1 MDIQEFNRRILQKQ
15 EQLKDLVRRKMP
27 VIVGNIA
34 KRHIEE
40 DFRKGGFTHN
50 GFHKWQETERQRNGG
65 KGADSRYG
73 PLLSG
78 RNHLSGSIEYTPGNG
93 TVTVFT
99 RVSYAGIHTQ
109 GGMVQ
114 TTVTPKMRRFA
125 WAMYYKATGIKRKM
139 KHGGKARKQRE
150 ENASKE
156 ALNWKRLAL
165 TKKTK
170 LTVHIPRRQFMPST
184 PGTELTKKISDKLQ
198 QEIQKIINI

>member
-34 KRHIEE
+34 KRHIED

-50 GFHKWQETERQRNGG
+50 GFHK
-65 KGADSRYG
+65 
-73 PLLSG
+73 LLSG
-78 RNHLSGSIEYTPGNG
+78 RNHLSGSIEYALDNG

-99 RVSYAGIHTQ
+99 RVPYAGIHNQ

-139 KHGGKARKQRE
+139 KHGGKVRKQRE

-170 LTVHIPRRQFMPST
+170 LTVRIPRRQFMPST

>member
-78 RNHLSGSIEYTPGNG
+78 RNHLS
-93 TVTVFT
+93 
-99 RVSYAGIHTQ
+99 
-109 GGMVQ
+109 
-114 TTVTPKMRRFA
+114 
-125 WAMYYKATGIKRKM
+125 
-139 KHGGKARKQRE
+139 
-150 ENASKE
+150 
-156 ALNWKRLAL
+156 
-165 TKKTK
+165 
-170 LTVHIPRRQFMPST
+170 
-184 PGTELTKKISDKLQ
+184 
-198 QEIQKIINI
+198 

>member
-1 MDIQEFNRRILQKQ
+1 
-15 EQLKDLVRRKMP
+15 MP

-99 RVSYAGIHTQ
+99 RVPYAGIHNQ

-150 ENASKE
+150 ENASKD

-170 LTVHIPRRQFMPST
+170 LTVRIPRRQFMPST